1 MVARYMEGA
10 QISGRSKGVLGMCTP
25 WVQIISISW
34 FLGNFWQDCM
44 LVPPPQGNPGSAT
57 ADGYRMVARCAEGHM
72 EWFARCTEGM
82 QRAHG
87 GV

>member
-10 QISGRSKGVLGMCTP
+10 QISGRSKGGVRDVHPLGP
-25 WVQIISISW
+25 NY
-34 FLGNFWQDCM
+34 FNFMVFGKIWQDHM

-57 ADGYRMVARCAEGHM
+57 ADGYRMVARCVEGHM
-72 EWFARCTEGM
+72 EWVARCTEGM
-82 QRAHG
+82 QTAHG